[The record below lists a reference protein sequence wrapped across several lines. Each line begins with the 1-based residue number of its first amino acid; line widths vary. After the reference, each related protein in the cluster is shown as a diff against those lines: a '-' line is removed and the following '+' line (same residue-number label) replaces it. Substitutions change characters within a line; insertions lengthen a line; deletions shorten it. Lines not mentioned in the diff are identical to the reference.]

1 MGGFSSKHKQKGPRG
16 NPKAAAG
23 REKNDEFAQIAASSE
38 RKDRS
43 YYVQSDKTGETIR
56 RGPGDLNGNQFNCN
70 KLKNC
75 KVIVTDLVDSMM
87 IDNCD
92 DCEFV
97 LAAIRGSIFVRT
109 CKNCKFV
116 MVCGQFRCVDCI
128 QCDFF
133 MHAKTGP
140 VVESSKNVRIG
151 CASLAYN
158 ELGRHME
165 IAMIDRFANL
175 WSDVHDFTPGD
186 GNFEVADTAKLTQSL
201 VEFTDSYVPFFIV
214 RKPGKKMHVV
224 KLQISQQDEA
234 VKLSNEHSVFVA
246 MSKSSDGHY
255 LYCTVDA
262 SKSDTDAI
270 FGALNP
276 VEVKTSSD

>member
-1 MGGFSSKHKQKGPRG
+1 MGGAISKHKHKGGGG
-16 NPKAAAG
+16 NSKAAAG
-23 REKNDEFAQIAASSE
+23 RQKNDEFAQIAASSA

-43 YYVQSDKTGETIR
+43 YYVQTDKTGETIQ

-70 KLKNC
+70 KLTNC

-87 IDNCD
+87 VDNCE

-116 MVCGQFRCVDCI
+116 MVCGQFRCVDCFS
-128 QCDFF
+128 CDFF

-140 VVESSKNVRIG
+140 VVESSRNVRIG

-165 IAMIDRFANL
+165 VAMIDRFSNL
-175 WSDVHDFTPGD
+175 WCDVHDFTPGA
-186 GNFEVADTAKLTQSL
+186 GNFEIASGDKLQQSL
-201 VEFTDSYVPFFIV
+201 VEFTDSYVPFFV
-214 RKPGKKMHVV
+214 MKKSGKKSHVV
-224 KLQISQQDEA
+224 KLAISEQDEA
-234 VKLSNEHSVFVA
+234 VKLSNSQSVFVGMA
-246 MSKSSDGHY
+246 KSSDGNY
-255 LYCTVDA
+255 LYCTVEL
-262 SKSDTDAI
+262 SKSEAESL
-270 FGALNP
+270 FSALNP
-276 VEVKTSSD
+276 IEVKAHTE